1 MQTNSPAAITP
12 GQLLHAWAGSA
23 HSREGRPEQG
33 ARQSLRKEDG
43 FGVGKK
49 SASVLGKTIY
59 VDASGL
65 QFKIFKDARVAE

>member
-1 MQTNSPAAITP
+1 
-12 GQLLHAWAGSA
+12 
-23 HSREGRPEQG
+23 
-33 ARQSLRKEDG
+33 LRKEDG

>member
-1 MQTNSPAAITP
+1 M
-12 GQLLHAWAGSA
+12 
-23 HSREGRPEQG
+23 
-33 ARQSLRKEDG
+33 RKEDG

-65 QFKIFKDARVAE
+65 QFKIFTGARVAE